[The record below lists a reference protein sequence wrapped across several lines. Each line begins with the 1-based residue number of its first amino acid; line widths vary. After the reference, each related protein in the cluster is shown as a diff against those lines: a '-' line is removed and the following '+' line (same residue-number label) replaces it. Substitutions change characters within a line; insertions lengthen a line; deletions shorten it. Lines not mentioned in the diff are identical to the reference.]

1 MRNGAMTFRKYPI
14 IITHPGDFYRAICPD
29 LPLEIEIHGFDSIA
43 EVCGGAMANVQ
54 MYCNEMIIAG
64 IRLPPAT
71 QITEVNSIVLNK
83 NTMTLS
89 NFNPADTLK
98 VTAL

>member
-71 QITEVNSIVLNK
+71 QITEVQKIQPDNYIMTINVTIACPEQDDESI
-83 NTMTLS
+83 
-89 NFNPADTLK
+89 
-98 VTAL
+98 